1 MMAGARITVE
11 FDDAQV
17 RRALGRLRAAVADMT
32 PVMVDVGHHLV
43 NTTRQRFFDE
53 ETPEGQPWAPLSET
67 TRRRKKKNVGKVL
80 TEEGTLR
87 GGIAHQAGPD
97 GVDVGASIIYAGV
110 HQFGAAKGAFGAT
123 SKGGPIPWG
132 DIPARPFLGLSN
144 EDEDEIAALV
154 ADYLRLA
161 LGAP

>member
-11 FDDAQV
+11 IDDAQV
-17 RRALGRLRAAVADMT
+17 RRALSRLAAAVADMT
-32 PVMVDVGHHLV
+32 PAMDDVGHHLV

-53 ETPEGQPWAPLSET
+53 QAPDGTPWAPLSPVT
-67 TRRRKKKNVGKVL
+67 QRRQKRNAGKIL

-87 GGIAHQAGPD
+87 GGIAHQPGPD

-110 HQFGAAKGAFGAT
+110 HQFGARKGAFGAT

-132 DIPARPFLGLSN
+132 DIPARPFLGLSDD
-144 EDEDEIAALV
+144 DEEEIAEII
-154 ADYLRLA
+154 ADYLRAA
-161 LGAP
+161 LGGP